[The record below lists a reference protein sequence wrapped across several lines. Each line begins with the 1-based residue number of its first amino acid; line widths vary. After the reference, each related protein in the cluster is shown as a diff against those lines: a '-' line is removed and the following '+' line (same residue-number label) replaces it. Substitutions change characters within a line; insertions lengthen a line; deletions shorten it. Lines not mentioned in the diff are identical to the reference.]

1 MSPAEDKPKN
11 QPHVNNIE
19 NLEQYMLYNK
29 GQIVQRLK
37 QLVKNKGMITAYA
50 DNGVSMNTAL
60 VGILTENDLLVLD
73 YGVDE
78 SLVQQIIN
86 SKRVIFKTQFE
97 GINIQF
103 TTNSLTKAK
112 YQNEPAIAVPIP
124 ANLLWLQRR
133 QSFRVRIPLGMPAY
147 CDIPA
152 QDGSTIRLR
161 IFDISAGGI
170 SVSDEG
176 MKISGD
182 SGLIY
187 SNCQLDLPGFGR
199 ITLSLETRNCFKIKK
214 TDPAQGQRCGFSFH
228 QMGMTDEAAI
238 MRYIHSVETLRKRT
252 ED

>member
-1 MSPAEDKPKN
+1 MSPAEEKPKH

-37 QLVKNKGMITAYA
+37 QLVKVRNMVTAYA
-50 DNGVSMNTAL
+50 DNGVSMNTAI

-78 SLVQQIIN
+78 SLVQQVIN

-124 ANLLWLQRR
+124 ANMLWLQRR

-147 CDIPA
+147 CDFPGP
-152 QDGSTIRLR
+152 DGTITRLR
-161 IFDISAGGI
+161 IFDISAGGL
-170 SVSDEG
+170 SVSDET
-176 MKISGD
+176 MKLKAEAGTI
-182 SGLIY
+182 I

-199 ITLSLETRNCFKIKK
+199 INMSLEIRNCFMTKK
-214 TDPAQGQRCGFSFH
+214 TDPSQGQRCGLAFH
-228 QMGMTDEAAI
+228 QMGMSDESII